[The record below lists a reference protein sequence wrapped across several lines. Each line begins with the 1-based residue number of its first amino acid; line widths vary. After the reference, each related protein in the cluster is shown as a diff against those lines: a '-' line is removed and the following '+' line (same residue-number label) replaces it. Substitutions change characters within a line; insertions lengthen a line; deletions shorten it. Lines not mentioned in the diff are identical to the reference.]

1 MECDDTEQRREE
13 RKKSYFECEEA
24 ERSKAEERKE
34 SYVKCDGAEQSR
46 GEEGV
51 LCGM

>member
-1 MECDDTEQRREE
+1 MHLSFPERTGKSHMWNVRKQRR
-13 RKKSYFECEEA
+13 
-24 ERSKAEERKE
+24 AEERKE
-34 SYVKCDGAEQSR
+34 SYVECEEAEQRR